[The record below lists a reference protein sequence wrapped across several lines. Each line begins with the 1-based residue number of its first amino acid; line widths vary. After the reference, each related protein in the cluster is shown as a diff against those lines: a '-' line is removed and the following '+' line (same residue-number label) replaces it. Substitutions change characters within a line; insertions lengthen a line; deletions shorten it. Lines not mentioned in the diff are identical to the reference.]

1 MKITP
6 ISSIKNFTFFLLL
19 TLINS
24 ERKLIFVYEH
34 ARHGARGPS
43 SGYNAILNDGVDEY
57 RIDWGTDGELSA
69 IGKIQH
75 YYLGIRNRLKYSS
88 LIDFNHYDPREI
100 LVHATDYNRTHQSIS
115 SELMAMY
122 KDAKE
127 EKLTDEEKKDWYF
140 VNKDNI
146 GQNESEI
153 KSKIEEEIES
163 LNGQVNP
170 NSMLLINVHPFP
182 KNRIF
187 LVDNC
192 KEIKVYRDEKCGNE
206 VRALYKEFDEKYG
219 NQCQKF
225 FKLEN
230 KNYFT
235 NYNKMKSITDHFI
248 CDYDNKKD
256 LSAFHDETG
265 IDLKEFYEFSKRFYG
280 KFIFDWFIDEY
291 TSGLEETHLMSDVL
305 GYMDSRIKN
314 KDKTTYKAPK
324 MVLDAGH
331 DTTVGPISRFMSS
344 AFNIKYNTFCNF
356 ACNVY
361 FELYE
366 DNGDY
371 FVDYFLDDE
380 KLIDNMKYDEFKK
393 KIQSKFWTDEQI
405 ENFCKNE
412 DTKFNYKTDLEG
424 NATLYMGISIISTS
438 LFLVF
443 GVSTI
448 VIFRRL
454 KKLEKKFNENPLLN
468 NDLQGNEL
476 PDLS

>member
-1 MKITP
+1 
-6 ISSIKNFTFFLLL
+6 
-19 TLINS
+19 
-24 ERKLIFVYEH
+24 
-34 ARHGARGPS
+34 
-43 SGYNAILNDGVDEY
+43 
-57 RIDWGTDGELSA
+57 
-69 IGKIQH
+69 
-75 YYLGIRNRLKYSS
+75 
-88 LIDFNHYDPREI
+88 
-100 LVHATDYNRTHQSIS
+100 
-115 SELMAMY
+115 
-122 KDAKE
+122 
-127 EKLTDEEKKDWYF
+127 
-140 VNKDNI
+140 
-146 GQNESEI
+146 
-153 KSKIEEEIES
+153 
-163 LNGQVNP
+163 
-170 NSMLLINVHPFP
+170 MLLINVHPFP

-256 LSAFHDETG
+256 LSAFHEETG

-314 KDKTTYKAPK
+314 KDKITYKAPK

-371 FVDYFLDDE
+371 FVDYYLDDE